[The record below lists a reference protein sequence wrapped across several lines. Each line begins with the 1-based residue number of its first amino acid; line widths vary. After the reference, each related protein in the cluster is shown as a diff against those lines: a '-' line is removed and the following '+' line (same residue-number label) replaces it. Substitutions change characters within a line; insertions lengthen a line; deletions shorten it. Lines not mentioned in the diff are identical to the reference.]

1 MRENKRMDGIDVSHW
16 EGKINFRRVKEAGIR
31 LVYIK
36 ATQGTTVVD
45 PDFERN
51 YREADRERM
60 RIGFYHYVTAR
71 DVEEA
76 KAEAVFF
83 SEKIKGKNQHAR
95 PAMDFEEFGELPRR
109 EIREISLEFLRELE
123 QRTGVRPVI
132 YSDASNAATVFDDDR
147 LRGYPLW
154 IAQYGVER
162 PDMENPW
169 RRWSGWQYTD
179 AGRVDGIAG
188 DVDRDYFRREILSEE
203 RREDENC

>member
-16 EGKINFRRVKEAGIR
+16 EGEINFRRVKEAGIR

-36 ATQGTTVVD
+36 ATQGMTEVD

-51 YREADRERM
+51 YREADRERL

-83 SEKIKGKNQHAR
+83 SERIRGKNQYAR
-95 PAMDFEEFGELPRR
+95 PAMDFEEFGELSRR

-123 QRTGVRPVI
+123 QRIGVRPVI

-147 LRGYPLW
+147 LREYPLW

-203 RREDENC
+203 RREDEKC

>member
-16 EGKINFRRVKEAGIR
+16 EGEINFRRVKEAGIR

-95 PAMDFEEFGELPRR
+95 PAMDFEEFGELSRR

-147 LRGYPLW
+147 LREYPLW

>member
-16 EGKINFRRVKEAGIR
+16 EGEINFRRVKEAGIR

-71 DVEEA
+71 DVAEA
-76 KAEAVFF
+76 KAEAAFF
-83 SEKIKGKNQHAR
+83 SERIRGKNQHAR
-95 PAMDFEEFGELPRR
+95 PAMDFEEFGELSRR
-109 EIREISLEFLRELE
+109 EIREISMEFLRELE

-147 LRGYPLW
+147 LREYPLW